1 MKHLKLFF
9 ALLAM
14 LALGVGNAWGEE
26 VTYVFTSK
34 DWAAKIGSTV
44 ANWTSNKDGAG
55 FSNNGIQ
62 VTTKASGAN
71 GTSPISYNNISQIVV
86 TYNTNTSKGKGTL
99 DVKIGDNAAT
109 TNDWQYSGTE
119 NGTSANFTST
129 FDYPSPQSGK
139 VTLTANTTTN
149 SIYVVSIKIITSAGG
164 ETPGEGGGSTEPAP
178 CSAPTVAW
186 DTKPANGE
194 VDGSMTATV
203 TTNYSNGLTYSS
215 SNQTVATVT
224 NAGVINYLSAGTTTI
239 TATVTGDGTTICEG
253 PVSVQQEITVTA
265 AAGGG
270 GGGTLSYTWD
280 LSTNSYSAAT
290 TEQVTWSSTD
300 VDMIVE
306 KGAAETAANSYL
318 GGDANHTSSRFYP
331 KSSLKIISTFV
342 VTITSV
348 VFTATTEAD
357 ATALQNSSW
366 TNSDATASG
375 TTVTVTLNDPIVGI
389 AATIG
394 GTCDF
399 TGVTVYYT
407 KGDPEPE
414 PEKIVTSLVWSQTEY
429 AVTMGETPTFPT
441 LTTTPA
447 DLTGV
452 TYSSSNGA
460 VATIAE
466 DGTITIKAAGET
478 IIKAS
483 YAGNETYAAATDAT
497 YKLTVKPAPL
507 EPIEGGVIDILNQEW
522 TDVTGNSYTEV
533 AAKTAENE
541 GHSNA
546 QYVAQCAGDK
556 SSIQLRS
563 SNSNSG
569 IVSTVLG
576 GLVKRIEIEWND
588 ATSAERT
595 LNIYGSNTP
604 YTNPTDLYDTN
615 KDGDKLGTIVKG
627 TSSYLDISEDYRYI
641 GIRSASGAMYL
652 TKVTIT
658 WLPINSKVSIDDAIQ
673 NGSISVSGATNLN
686 AVAAGTELT
695 LSNTP
700 ATGYKLAAYDVYKT
714 DDATTKVTVTD
725 GKFIMPEFDVTI
737 SATFEVAKTLKSIE
751 ITNAATQTI
760 FWQTETFNH
769 NGLKVTAHFDGADDE
784 DVTNKVT
791 VTGSTATAGEQ
802 TVTVSFTEGT
812 VIETTTYKITVK
824 AIPNTKETAYTVAD
838 AYDIIDK
845 LTTANG
851 VFIKGIVSKVD
862 SYNETDK
869 FITYWI
875 SDDGTTTK
883 QLQAYK
889 GKGLEGADFVDLNGV
904 SVEDQVIVCGNLKK
918 YGSTYEFDKN
928 NYLASHT
935 KTTKAD
941 PELSYTTTEYN
952 VNLGD
957 AFTTPTLNNPHSL
970 EVTYSSNKEDV
981 ATVAAD
987 GAVTIKAA
995 GTVTITASFAGDE
1008 TYLAGNASYTIIVTD
1023 PSVSSVTFNATQ
1035 DKGNSSKGEG
1045 EITKSPITFAC
1056 SDGILGNGTEY
1067 RIYQNANIT
1076 FAAENG
1082 YAITKVVLTSTA
1094 SGNSQYG
1101 PDLLSTKEGTYTYS
1115 GKEGTW
1121 VGEAYTVTLT
1131 ASAQTRATLITV
1143 YYKQDNRVDAG
1154 IAWSEATVSLTVG
1167 DAFTAPTFSNPNSL
1181 AVSFESSNTELATV
1195 DNAGVISLV
1204 NGKTGTATITATY
1217 AGNETYKPAEVTCV
1231 ITVSPQ
1237 SKTVVILAE
1246 YNGQWYALKNAE
1258 ETAGKVLA
1266 ALPVNYFG
1274 GKLYK
1279 VEDADKATIEWQ
1291 LAIDGTIAT
1300 FKNGE
1305 NYISGTAGGA
1315 DLKLATTECNWTYD
1329 GSSYMLGERTF
1340 LYRAQVKGFK
1350 NYNASANAGTADYSS
1365 LPVVTAPV
1373 YATGDPIYT
1382 RTVTNGNYGTICI
1395 PYASSSYSGAEFYE
1409 VSWLQ
1414 KSGETPAN
1422 LYLDQLDA
1430 DAQLEA
1436 GKPYIF
1442 RATSTEIQVTCTGNA
1457 VATPVEGV
1465 NGLTGTFEA
1474 IPAGGLTDMLVI
1486 AQNKF
1491 WTATAEATAPANR
1504 AYINPSLVPTSEPDK
1519 LPGRR
1524 RVALGAAGENEA
1536 TGMDNI
1542 TTTDTPVKVIENG
1555 QLIIIRDGV
1564 KYNVQGVRL

>member
-1 MKHLKLFF
+1 
-9 ALLAM
+9 M
-14 LALGVGNAWGEE
+14 LALNVGNAWGETVSNTWDLTASSSDWTNE
-26 VTYVFTSK
+26 GCVTYFSQPYGIKKKGAYIINKNISDFINYSSTATSIKIGVKSLCNGTTPSKLTVSLVDKSGNVVGTGLEITPDNASAASKTTYKYVTFTSNF
-34 DWAAKIGSTV
+34 
-44 ANWTSNKDGAG
+44 ANIAG
-55 FSNNGIQ
+55 YK
-62 VTTKASGAN
+62 VECTTFGKNVLIN
-71 GTSPISYNNISQIVV
+71 GTSYEI
-86 TYNTNTSKGKGTL
+86 TYTPS
-99 DVKIGDNAAT
+99 
-109 TNDWQYSGTE
+109 SG
-119 NGTSANFTST
+119 
-129 FDYPSPQSGK
+129 
-139 VTLTANTTTN
+139 
-149 SIYVVSIKIITSAGG
+149 GG
-164 ETPGEGGGSTEPAP
+164 E
-178 CSAPTVAW
+178 
-186 DTKPANGE
+186 
-194 VDGSMTATV
+194 
-203 TTNYSNGLTYSS
+203 
-215 SNQTVATVT
+215 
-224 NAGVINYLSAGTTTI
+224 
-239 TATVTGDGTTICEG
+239 
-253 PVSVQQEITVTA
+253 
-265 AAGGG
+265 
-270 GGGTLSYTWD
+270 GGTLSCTWD
-280 LSTNSYSAAT
+280 LSKNSYSAASE
-290 TEQVTWSSTD
+290 EQVTWSSTY
-300 VDMIVE
+300 VNMIVE
-306 KGAAETAANSYL
+306 KDKAETAPNSYL
-318 GGDANHTSSRFYP
+318 GGDANGHTSSRFYP
-331 KSSLKIISTFV
+331 KSSLKITSTSD
-342 VTITSV
+342 VTITSA

-375 TTVTVTLNDPIVGI
+375 TIVTATLTDPIVGI
-389 AATIG
+389 IATIG

-414 PEKIVTSLVWSQTEY
+414 PEKTATSLVWSQTEY

-466 DGTITIKAAGET
+466 DGTITIKAEGET
-478 IIKAS
+478 TIKAS

-714 DDATTKVTVTD
+714 GDVETKVTVTD

-737 SATFEVAKTLKSIE
+737 SATFEPAKTLTGIE
-751 ITNAATQTI
+751 ITTPATQTT

-812 VIETTTYKITVK
+812 TKTTTYTITVK
-824 AIPNTKETAYTVAD
+824 AIPNTQETAYTVAD

-869 FITYWI
+869 SITYWI

-889 GKGLEGADFVDLNGV
+889 GKGLEGAEFNSKSDLTV
-904 SVEDQVIVCGNLKK
+904 SDQVIVVGTLKK
-918 YGSTYEFDKN
+918 FNSTYEFDKN
-928 NYLASHT
+928 NSLASHT

-970 EVTYSSNKEDV
+970 AVTYSSNKEAV

-995 GTVTITASFAGDE
+995 GTVTITASFAGNE
-1008 TYLAGNASYTIIVTD
+1008 TYLAGNASYTIKVTD
-1023 PSVSSVTFNATQ
+1023 PSVSEATFVAGTDKSDTKSISKNGITVTFTDGTFSRDDNYRCYGGEKMTISY
-1035 DKGNSSKGEG
+1035 DDGNITKIVLKKGSDSSKTPSNFTTTEGDYSSLDGIGTWIGEAK
-1045 EITKSPITFAC
+1045 TITFA
-1056 SDGILGNGTEY
+1056 TTT
-1067 RIYQNANIT
+1067 QVQMT
-1076 FAAENG
+1076 
-1082 YAITKVVLTSTA
+1082 T
-1094 SGNSQYG
+1094 
-1101 PDLLSTKEGTYTYS
+1101 
-1115 GKEGTW
+1115 
-1121 VGEAYTVTLT
+1121 
-1131 ASAQTRATLITV
+1131 ITV
-1143 YYKQDNRVDAG
+1143 YYKPDTRANAG
-1154 IAWSEATVSLTVG
+1154 LAWNPANVSLTVG
-1167 DAFTAPTFSNPNSL
+1167 DAFTAPTFINPNSL

-1204 NGKTGTATITATY
+1204 SGKTGTATITATY
-1217 AGNETYKPAEVTCV
+1217 AGDETYKPAEVTCV

-1237 SKTVVILAE
+1237 SEKVVILAE

-1258 ETAGKVLA
+1258 VTAGKVLA

-1305 NYISGTAGGA
+1305 NYISGTSGSA

-1340 LYRAQVKGFK
+1340 LYRAQANGFK
-1350 NYNASANAGTADYSS
+1350 NYNAEGNAGTADYSS

-1395 PYASSSYSGAEFYE
+1395 PYASTSYSGAEFYE

-1414 KSGETPAN
+1414 KSGETPVN
-1422 LYLDQLDA
+1422 LYLDQLA
-1430 DAQLEA
+1430 AGTQLEA

-1442 RATSTEIQVTCTGNA
+1442 RATSTEIQVTCTGAA
-1457 VATPVEGV
+1457 VTTPVEGV
-1465 NGLTGTFEA
+1465 NGLTGTFKA
-1474 IPAGGLTDMLVI
+1474 IPAGDLTDMLVI

-1555 QLIIIRDGV
+1555 QLIIIRGGV